1 MRFDPEIRQGYSPVS
16 KRSWVS
22 LVSTNQSFSTHT
34 NDVDV
39 GVGSGGAIVVV
50 GKIESSRILVGELG
64 LGADTSETPWGV
76 GPKRAHEY
84 KGVV

>member
-1 MRFDPEIRQGYSPVS
+1 MRFDTEIPQGYSPVS

-22 LVSTNQSFSTHT
+22 LVLTPQSFSTHT

-39 GVGSGGAIVVV
+39 GVGSAGAIVVV
-50 GKIESSRILVGELG
+50 GKAESSGILVGELG
-64 LGADTSETPWGV
+64 LRADTPETPWGV
-76 GPKRAHEY
+76 SPKRAREY